1 MIPQYVFACSRRL
14 FAKDVLGTVSLVL
27 DKKSGVDYSMLL
39 ITQLTV
45 VQLSPIALKATEGRE
60 MKLLEAQNKCED

>member
-1 MIPQYVFACSRRL
+1 MSWGQL
-14 FAKDVLGTVSLVL
+14 SLVL